1 VQGQKK
7 IRKLLREHG
16 RFGQIG
22 YIWKAEGEANS
33 EEEAHSDDS
42 QDEDTQ
48 NGLLGVDKLREA
60 INTAGSCASQ
70 QTTSTQKTK
79 MAKRKARDMAVQ
91 E

>member
-1 VQGQKK
+1 MQGQKK

-33 EEEAHSDDS
+33 DEQANLDDS
-42 QDEDTQ
+42 QDEDAQ

-60 INTAGSCASQ
+60 INTTGSCASQ

-79 MAKRKARDMAVQ
+79 LAKCKARDMTVI
-91 E
+91 